1 VALTSGKYQG
11 SDELTETPREKKL
24 KKRKYPR
31 PRVLVQKA
39 SKILAVESSKR
50 NELEKASERIKKHLQ
65 EFPNLD
71 LEEGRNQRE
80 RYLEWIL
87 ASLEQ
92 GQLSVNKDDIEYKTA
107 VSSVAAGGQHQQK
120 TRSSIRALH
129 KPSKIAVRNEEE
141 RSLEQNREAAYE
153 NLIARLTEHFALWQT
168 LLRNSPGISLSEIK
182 SRGINIF
189 RELGLENE

>member
-1 VALTSGKYQG
+1 VALTSGKNQG
-11 SDELTETPREKKL
+11 SDELTETPRERKL

-31 PRVLVQKA
+31 PRVLVQKEG
-39 SKILAVESSKR
+39 KKLAIESSKR

-71 LEEGRNQRE
+71 SVEGRNQRE
-80 RYLEWIL
+80 SYLEWIL

-92 GQLSVNKDDIEYKTA
+92 GQLSLKDDDIEYKTA
-107 VSSVAAGGQHQQK
+107 VSSVSAGGQHQQK

-141 RSLEQNREAAYE
+141 RSLEQNKEAANK
-153 NLIARLTEHFALWQT
+153 NLVKRLTDHLSLWQT
-168 LLRNSPGISLSEIK
+168 LLRNSPETTLSEIK

-189 RELGLENE
+189 RELGLENA